1 MNIKMRFRVPEFT
14 EMIPGDETAARV
26 WDKVEA
32 DCFEVFEDIPF
43 RYPDIADSET
53 FGNSHDEIEFGV
65 TDSQAFQYKGN
76 LVLYH
81 DNALAGEAM
90 RELVTDYVM
99 ERHNGEKK

>member
-1 MNIKMRFRVPEFT
+1 MNIKMKFRVPEFT
-14 EMIPGDETAARV
+14 DMIPGDESAARV

-43 RYPDIADSET
+43 RYPDVTDSET
-53 FGNSHDEIEFGV
+53 FSNSLNEIEFSAEE
-65 TDSQAFQYKGN
+65 SQGFQFKGN

-81 DNALAGEAM
+81 DNALACEAM
-90 RELVTDYVM
+90 RELVTDYVI